1 MNMDAYNSFNRDD
14 FGPEDE
20 DDEVDTCYEDI
31 DEDECEC
38 DFDLDDD
45 DEYEDEDDDF
55 FSDYEEDDDFGDD
68 DDEEEDDF
76 FLDENCP
83 NISESCWAMGCNNCS
98 LYDDIEDLR

>member
-1 MNMDAYNSFNRDD
+1 MSLYDEMQNGFA
-14 FGPEDE
+14 PEDD
-20 DDEVDTCYEDI
+20 DDEVDTFSDDQE
-31 DEDECEC
+31 EC
-38 DFDLDDD
+38 DFDLD
-45 DEYEDEDDDF
+45 EDEDDDF

-98 LYDDIEDLR
+98 LYDDREDF